1 MRGLPS
7 PKAVKHILTQL
18 QTSSKTIQN
27 LHCEQNLGMFFS
39 QGHKSMEQAQQ

>member
-7 PKAVKHILTQL
+7 AKAVKHILTQL

-27 LHCEQNLGMFFS
+27 LHYEQNLGMFLS
-39 QGHKSMEQAQQ
+39 QGHKSMEQAQK